1 MFYLKEGIEMRI
13 GLFTDQ
19 YYPNISGVV
28 TSVKMLYEGLTAMG
42 HECFIFSSFDE
53 KLVET
58 TPELTN
64 KNVINLPGVRYPF
77 KSVKDYR
84 YTFFHTK
91 GLKMIKNCNLDII
104 HVHTEFGISKYAIKA
119 HRKYKIPMVHTLHT
133 LWTDY
138 FKYLSPYFDK
148 HNHKQMSWILKN
160 MFCGPVSKN
169 STIEI
174 VPTKK
179 VCEQANE
186 YSLGNNIR
194 IVPTGIELDRF
205 KASNFK
211 KEDVDALKKKYGIV
225 DDQFVFLYIGR
236 TSKEKS
242 ITNLIEAYCEACF
255 NNKKTKL
262 LIVGGGPELP
272 ELKQLVKDLN
282 IEDQVVF
289 TDLIPWEEIPI
300 YYQLGNVFI
309 NASQS
314 ETQGLTYLEAL
325 ASSIPVLVQ
334 KDECVEDLIHNYY
347 NGVFFE
353 GQEDLVLKIKELLK
367 APETLKTIK
376 ANTLPSIDDYS
387 KDKFSSNIYHIYQE
401 AKELYNPK
409 NNK

>member
-1 MFYLKEGIEMRI
+1 M
-13 GLFTDQ
+13 
-19 YYPNISGVV
+19 
-28 TSVKMLYEGLTAMG
+28 
-42 HECFIFSSFDE
+42 
-53 KLVET
+53 
-58 TPELTN
+58 
-64 KNVINLPGVRYPF
+64 
-77 KSVKDYR
+77 
-84 YTFFHTK
+84 
-91 GLKMIKNCNLDII
+91 
-104 HVHTEFGISKYAIKA
+104 
-119 HRKYKIPMVHTLHT
+119 
-133 LWTDY
+133 
-138 FKYLSPYFDK
+138 
-148 HNHKQMSWILKN
+148 
-160 MFCGPVSKN
+160 
-169 STIEI
+169 
-174 VPTKK
+174 
-179 VCEQANE
+179 
-186 YSLGNNIR
+186 
-194 IVPTGIELDRF
+194 
-205 KASNFK
+205 
-211 KEDVDALKKKYGIV
+211 
-225 DDQFVFLYIGR
+225 
-236 TSKEKS
+236 
-242 ITNLIEAYCEACF
+242 IEAYCEACF